1 MSDQDWETA
10 RKRIE
15 ASYNTPPEVPR
26 EAMWEAISGQ
36 LGSDEVDTADQEADV
51 VPLHRTAPPRPAR
64 PAWQWGTFAAMAA
77 GITLWIGFGLGR
89 ATTAGPTAEIDV
101 AEESPA
107 EVLDLPAQNPAA
119 SRAAGVV
126 RMAASRHLAATQTL
140 LAEVGSGVEAGSL
153 DPNVATWA
161 TQLLTDTRLMLDSP
175 VGQQGD
181 LRSLLEDLELILV
194 QVVHASRAGADGD
207 TGKVELEQLNQGL
220 QDNDVLP
227 RIQELLPPVMAGAA
241 D

>member
-1 MSDQDWETA
+1 MSDQDWEKA
-10 RKRIE
+10 RARIE
-15 ASYNTPPEVPR
+15 SSYNTPPEVPR
-26 EAMWEAISGQ
+26 EAMWEAIAGQ
-36 LGSDEVDTADQEADV
+36 LGSEEADSADQQADV
-51 VPLHRTAPPRPAR
+51 VPLRRAAPAR

-89 ATTAGPTAEIDV
+89 ATTAGPTAEIGV

-107 EVLDLPAQNPAA
+107 EVLDVPVQNPAA

-140 LAEVGSGVEAGSL
+140 LAQVGSGVEAGSL

-161 TQLLTDTRLMLDSP
+161 NQLLTDTRLMLDSP

-194 QVVHASRAGADGD
+194 QVVHASRAGTDGN
-207 TGKVELEQLNQGL
+207 TGEVELQQLTQGL